1 MTRFGVFALVAA
13 CALALAGCADA
24 YSGLAAADGVQT
36 VGDATAFFAHRPTG
50 SQYAA
55 AAIGSVDSL
64 GAVMRELSRARS
76 SPAFCRGFSGS
87 VRVSSLAM
95 SFAWEGSARGNSG
108 AEAGASSATATGL
121 TFLAPEGSIRHA
133 GAARANCADYAS
145 TYTAGLEAT
154 ALRFRIPIAVQYRG
168 GELQNVRVSRASF
181 GQYTMSVDG
190 IHGAGGVSIV
200 GILANHRTPIAS
212 LQADRFGNGNLTITS
227 TGAQYRLADWVV
239 VA

>member
-1 MTRFGVFALVAA
+1 MARFGVCTLVAA

-24 YSGLAAADGVQT
+24 YSGLSAAEGVQT

-55 AAIGSVDSL
+55 AAIGSFDSL
-64 GAVMRELSRARS
+64 GALMRELSRARS
-76 SPAFCRGFSGS
+76 SPAFCRSFSGA

-95 SFAWEGSARGNSG
+95 SFAWEGSARGNS
-108 AEAGASSATATGL
+108 AADAGGSSATASGL
-121 TFLAPEGSIRHA
+121 MFLAPEGSIRH
-133 GAARANCADYAS
+133 GAVARANCPNYAP
-145 TYTAGLEAT
+145 TFTAGLEAT
-154 ALRFRIPIAVQYRG
+154 ALRFRIPIAIEYRG

-190 IHGAGGVSIV
+190 IRGAGGVSIV
-200 GILANHRTPIAS
+200 GVLANHRIPIAS

-227 TGAQYRLADWVV
+227 TGAQYRLANWMV